1 MCPAGLPKSVSSL
14 QFKSLAGKF
23 VIKFLE
29 MIYTEKQYIFSVYK
43 YTESSLC

>member
-1 MCPAGLPKSVSSL
+1 MSAGPPKSVSSL
-14 QFKSLAGKF
+14 QFKPLLGQF

-29 MIYTEKQYIFSVYK
+29 MIYTEKQYIYSVYK